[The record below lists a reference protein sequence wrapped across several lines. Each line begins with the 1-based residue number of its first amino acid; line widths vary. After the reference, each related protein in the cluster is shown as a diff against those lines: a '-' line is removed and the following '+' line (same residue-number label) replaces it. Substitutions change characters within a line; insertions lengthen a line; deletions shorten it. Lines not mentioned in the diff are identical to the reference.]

1 MDVLLSI
8 PLVSTIFTPS
18 WSTSINILFFY
29 ATWSTLV
36 LTHDAAVI
44 HATTLFGTLANSG
57 YSIVPG
63 IFLGGIARR
72 TAVHYASKGKANY
85 GAWGFLD
92 WVNGTSRGG
101 DVLEDVKDE
110 AEKHRLKE
118 RSSKKVDEGAG
129 LIQDGIDAL
138 TNGTGTRRSTRKR
151 TPRKTG

>member
-1 MDVLLSI
+1 GLLPQ
-8 PLVSTIFTPS
+8 PLRRPPFASARPQPRPRPPPVPDPAPPPAHVHP
-18 WSTSINILFFY
+18 LHRP
-29 ATWSTLV
+29 V
-36 LTHDAAVI
+36 HRR
-44 HATTLFGTLANSG
+44 GTLANSG